1 MAYIRVEHA
10 NVRFPIYQGNS
21 RSLRK
26 KILHA
31 TTGGYIKATD
41 HNHSVVEA
49 LRDISFEL
57 NPGDRVGLV
66 GRNGAGKTTL
76 LRLLAGTYEPVTG
89 TVVSQGK
96 ITPMFD
102 IGLGIDPEST
112 GYENI
117 MIRGLFM
124 GMSRKQVAEHIDG
137 IAEFAGLGE
146 FLNMPVRT
154 YSSGMGIRLA
164 FAVSTCMHSEILLM
178 DEWIMAGDAA
188 FMEQANKRLGEMVNQ
203 SAILVLASHSDAIIR
218 QWCNKVIWM
227 DRGQIRAFGPTDE
240 VLSQYNQSY

>member
-1 MAYIRVEHA
+1 MARIIVENA
-10 NVRFPIYQGNS
+10 CVCFPIYQGNN

-41 HNHSVVEA
+41 ANHSVVEA
-49 LRDISFEL
+49 LRHINLEL

-124 GMSRKQVAEHIDG
+124 GMSRKQVADHIDS

-154 YSSGMGIRLA
+154 YSSGMSIRLA

-218 QWCNKVIWM
+218 QWCNKVVWM
-227 DRGQIRAFGPTDE
+227 ERGEIRAFGPTE
-240 VLSQYNQSY
+240 ETLALYNQSY